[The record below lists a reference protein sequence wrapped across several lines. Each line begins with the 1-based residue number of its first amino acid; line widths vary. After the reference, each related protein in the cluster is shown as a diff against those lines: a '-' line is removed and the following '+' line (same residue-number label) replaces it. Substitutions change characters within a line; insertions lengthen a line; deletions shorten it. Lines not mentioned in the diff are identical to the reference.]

1 MLTRRSTVEQARARS
16 TEQYEASV
24 SQFGYSHASTLSR
37 LQELAVLYY
46 KQNKTEAATK
56 ELTRATTEVITKET
70 SSTKLIE
77 AAESIYQAFYASQT
91 VGYCKKMVTELYRQ
105 IVWKDTSQSSS
116 FGFNV
121 AKYGRSVLPFL
132 AAMQLRLSSDAKSSF
147 TQIMADLT
155 TEMFY
160 VEEYHRLKSHGNLED
175 ILKTASR
182 LRVFLFKIKRND
194 QVAALDKD
202 VTAIFVT
209 RDGSKIKFQSQ
220 SSAQIFMTAIMEW
233 LGVHRN
239 ASVLRAVVLASNMTV
254 DRLVGEQKYAEA
266 YDIGKFAF
274 KFAGENGGYHG
285 PQGISHGFNLASDL
299 ACVGFKKCPDSTLWK
314 LMLQLA
320 KDIATK
326 VMAVCK
332 EQDINFAQ
340 LQLRELNRLV
350 VLLGTVSKM
359 EGKRMTRPHG
369 YPCGVPPGP

>member
-1 MLTRRSTVEQARARS
+1 MLTRRRTVERS

-24 SQFGYSHASTLSR
+24 SQYGYSHSSTLSR
-37 LQELAVLYY
+37 LQELAVLYH
-46 KQNKTEAATK
+46 KQNKQEAATK

-77 AAESIYQAFYASQT
+77 AAESIYQSFYASQT
-91 VGYCKKMVTELYRQ
+91 IEYCRKMVTELYRQ

-116 FGFNV
+116 FGFNFT
-121 AKYGRSVLPFL
+121 KYGRSVVPFL
-132 AAMQLRLSSDAKSSF
+132 AAMQLHLSTDTKASF

-160 VEEYHRLKSHGNLED
+160 VEEYHRVKSHGSLED

-182 LRVFLFKIKRND
+182 LRVFLFKIKRDD

-239 ASVLRAVVLASNMTV
+239 ASFLKAVVLASNVTV

-266 YDIGKFAF
+266 YDIGNCAF

-299 ACVGFKKCPDSTLWK
+299 ACVGFKKCPDPALWK

-320 KDIATK
+320 KDIASK

-350 VLLGTVSKM
+350 VLLGTVSTM
-359 EGKRMTRPHG
+359 RGKGRLDQHVELHPA
-369 YPCGVPPGP
+369 